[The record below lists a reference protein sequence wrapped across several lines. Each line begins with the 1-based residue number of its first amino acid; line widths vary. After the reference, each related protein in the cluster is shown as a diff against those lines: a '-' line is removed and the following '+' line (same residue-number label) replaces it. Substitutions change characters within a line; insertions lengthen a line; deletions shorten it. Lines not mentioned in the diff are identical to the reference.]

1 MSRKKKGGLIRD
13 LTVGEDFR
21 IGVNLAMKKFRNS
34 EDDKGK
40 KSEHGQC
47 QSECVCFVILFKMS
61 ESRNVIYERPP
72 S

>member
-34 EDDKGK
+34 EDEKG
-40 KSEHGQC
+40 
-47 QSECVCFVILFKMS
+47 FL
-61 ESRNVIYERPP
+61 IY
-72 S
+72 